1 MVIVS
6 FYVLMMVY
14 EDEIE
19 MYNVYNGD
27 GYMVY
32 VIENDIVMLKMNDDQ
47 SMVVD
52 SVLKVMMVLSV
63 VADMMNGL
71 FQTI

>member
-1 MVIVS
+1 
-6 FYVLMMVY
+6 
-14 EDEIE
+14 
-19 MYNVYNGD
+19 
-27 GYMVY
+27 
-32 VIENDIVMLKMNDDQ
+32 MLKMNDDQ